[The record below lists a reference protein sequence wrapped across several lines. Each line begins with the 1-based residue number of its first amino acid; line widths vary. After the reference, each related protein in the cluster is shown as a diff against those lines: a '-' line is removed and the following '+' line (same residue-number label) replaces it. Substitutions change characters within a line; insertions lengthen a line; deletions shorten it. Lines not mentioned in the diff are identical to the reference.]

1 MFSHAFHNLTRNLL
15 STVAQT
21 TYATGTFTAF
31 ASPDARSEVMGVSIG
46 NASITMSASP
56 TAFNLT
62 HNITGTATLE
72 MTETI
77 TKTILSYTPNPS
89 INNCQ
94 NLISEVNGQSVGHV
108 STDVEGSYY
117 KASAQDAYHCCTICQ
132 STAGCAYSTYNSD
145 TGCQI
150 ALVGGQCLSSRVVG
164 YFYTSSNATMPL
176 TVSNGSCGEVVYGGL
191 DFNTTITPAN
201 GLYVVNTC
209 IC

>member
-1 MFSHAFHNLTRNLL
+1 MFFHVFHNLTRSLL
-15 STVAQT
+15 STVVQT
-21 TYATGTFTAF
+21 SYATGSFTAF
-31 ASPDARSEVMGVSIG
+31 TSLDTRSEITGVRIG
-46 NASITMSASP
+46 NSSITMSASP

-62 HNITGTATLE
+62 HNMTGTATLE

-77 TKTILSYTPNPS
+77 TKTITSYTPNLS

-94 NLISEVNGQSVGHV
+94 NLISEVNGQPVGRV

-117 KASAQDAYHCCTICQ
+117 KASAQDAHHCCTICQ

-164 YFYTSSNATMPL
+164 YFYTSMNATTPL

-191 DFNTTITPAN
+191 DFNTTITSAN
-201 GLYVVNTC
+201 GLYVMDTC